1 MRLDDRPEPM
11 MGVANDAAR
20 ARERM
25 GELERGGSR
34 EMSPRAR
41 RLIAWA
47 VVVVIIGF
55 FVASFAGWIDILP
68 A

>member
-25 GELERGGSR
+25 GELERGGAR

-55 FVASFAGWIDILP
+55 FVASFAGWIDIVP

>member
-20 ARERM
+20 AR
-25 GELERGGSR
+25 GLISR
-34 EMSPRAR
+34 DPPRSSSPIRSRAR

-55 FVASFAGWIDILP
+55 FVASFAGWIDIGP